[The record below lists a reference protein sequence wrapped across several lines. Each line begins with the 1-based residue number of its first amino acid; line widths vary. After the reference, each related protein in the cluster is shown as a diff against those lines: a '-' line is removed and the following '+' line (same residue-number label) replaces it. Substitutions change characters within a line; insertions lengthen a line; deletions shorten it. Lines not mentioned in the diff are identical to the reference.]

1 MAVYVDAPAED
12 DSKSVESKEI
22 DSAADD
28 SEQNYQ
34 ARLLRQQRL
43 KHRKDMNS
51 QKSWIFKRDA
61 QEHYF
66 GSLVM

>member
-1 MAVYVDAPAED
+1 MAVYVEVPAAD

-22 DSAADD
+22 DSEADE
-28 SEQNYQ
+28 SEQNHQ

-43 KHRKDMNS
+43 KQKRDIDS

-61 QEHYF
+61 HEHYF